1 MLDLKTCNEIVHERW
16 WNNSKG
22 NDTAFNRFLDG
33 KLESI
38 WDKTQHT
45 KFCKLTQL
53 IPNSLTIIT
62 Y

>member
-1 MLDLKTCNEIVHERW
+1 MLDLKTCNKIFHEWW

-22 NDTAFNRFLDG
+22 NDTAFDGFLDG

-53 IPNSLTIIT
+53 IPNPLTIIT

>member
-1 MLDLKTCNEIVHERW
+1 MNGGGIIHFI
-16 WNNSKG
+16 SKG

-53 IPNSLTIIT
+53 IPNPLTIVT